1 MITPNIYTKEKE
13 IISSPSQTT
22 TATAIAMLPCTN
34 GMAMQEV
41 IINNADE
48 LVSYFG
54 EPTAYN
60 FREWFQVWNFLQ
72 YSSPIIV
79 VRVLDTN
86 TTGRATVGSV
96 KFDLALGG

>member
-13 IISSPSQTT
+13 IVSSPAQTT
-22 TATAIAMLPCTN
+22 NSTVMAMLPCRN

-41 IINNADE
+41 IVNDADE
-48 LVSYFG
+48 LVAYFG

-72 YSSPIIV
+72 YSSPITV
-79 VRVLDTN
+79 TRVLDT
-86 TTGRATVGSV
+86 TTAGRSSVGSIGWV
-96 KFDLALGG
+96 LA